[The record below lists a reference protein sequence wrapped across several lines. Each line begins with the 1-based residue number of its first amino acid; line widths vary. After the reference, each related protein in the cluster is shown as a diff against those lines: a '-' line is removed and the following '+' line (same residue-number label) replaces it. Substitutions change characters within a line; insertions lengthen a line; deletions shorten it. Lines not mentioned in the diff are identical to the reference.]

1 MPLILDGKAAAAAIR
16 ERLQQEVQ
24 MLAGQGH
31 RPPHL
36 AAILVGNDG
45 ASETYV
51 FAKKKACDAAGFFS
65 SVIRLPEEISEEALL
80 AEIHSINHNPDIDG
94 LIVQLPL
101 PAHISEQ
108 AVMDAITPEKDVD
121 GFHDRNIG
129 KLAKGNPDF
138 IPATPLGILLLLQHY
153 GIDPE
158 GKHCVVLGRS
168 NIVGRPLSILLSLPG
183 KNGNATVTLCHSK
196 TQNLYRHTKNADILI
211 AALGRPRF
219 VGADMVK
226 PGVVMVDVGITRV
239 DAPELKS
246 GYRLHGDVDFEA
258 VSPLCEAITPVPGGV
273 GPMTIAGLLMN
284 TMKARRLQL
293 QLQSHIA

>member
-1 MPLILDGKAAAAAIR
+1 MPLILDGKAAATALR
-16 ERLQQEVQ
+16 GKLQQEVQ
-24 MLAGQGH
+24 LLAEQGL

-65 SVIRLPEEISEEALL
+65 SVIRLPETISEAELL
-80 AEIHSINHNPDIDG
+80 EEIQAINNNPDIDG

-101 PAHISEQ
+101 PAHISER
-108 AVMDAITPEKDVD
+108 AVMDAIAPEKDVD

-138 IPATPLGILLLLQHY
+138 IPATPLGILLLLQHF
-153 GIDPE
+153 GME
-158 GKHCVVLGRS
+158 TTGKHCVVVGRS
-168 NIVGRPLSILLSLPG
+168 NIVGRPLSILLSLPD
-183 KNGNATVTLCHSK
+183 KTGNATVTLCHSK
-196 TQNLYRHTKNADILI
+196 TRDLATHTRSADILV

-219 VGADMVK
+219 VTADMVK
-226 PGVVMVDVGITRV
+226 PGAVVVDVGITRV

-246 GYRLHGDVDFEA
+246 GYRLLGDVDFDA
-258 VSPLCEAITPVPGGV
+258 VSPLVEAITPVPGGV

-284 TMKARRLQL
+284 TMKARKLQV
-293 QLQSHIA
+293 QLQSNLA

>member
-16 ERLQQEVQ
+16 EKLQREVQ
-24 MLAGQGH
+24 ALAEQGQ

-36 AAILVGNDG
+36 AAILVGSDG

-51 FAKKKACDAAGFFS
+51 FAKKKACDTAGFLS
-65 SVIRLPEEISEEALL
+65 SVIRLPEDISEDALL
-80 AEIHSINHNPDIDG
+80 AEIHSINQNPDIDG

-101 PAHISEQ
+101 PAHISER
-108 AVMDAITPEKDVD
+108 AVMDAIVPEKDVD

-153 GIDPE
+153 GIDPV
-158 GKHCVVLGRS
+158 GKHCVILGRS

-183 KNGNATVTLCHSK
+183 KNGNATVTLCHSR
-196 TQNLYRHTKNADILI
+196 TQNLSSHTKSADILV

-226 PGVVMVDVGITRV
+226 PGAVVVDVGITRV

-246 GYRLHGDVDFEA
+246 GYRLHGDVDFDA
-258 VSPLCEAITPVPGGV
+258 VAPLCEAITPVPGGV

-284 TMKARRLQL
+284 TMKARKLQL
-293 QLQSHIA
+293 QLQSHTA